1 MILRYLHKTCENNHV
16 TTRLNDLNLRYL
28 RIFYLQKIIVN
39 GNDLHIVHFI
49 HLVI

>member
-1 MILRYLHKTCENNHV
+1 MIRRYLHKTCENNHV